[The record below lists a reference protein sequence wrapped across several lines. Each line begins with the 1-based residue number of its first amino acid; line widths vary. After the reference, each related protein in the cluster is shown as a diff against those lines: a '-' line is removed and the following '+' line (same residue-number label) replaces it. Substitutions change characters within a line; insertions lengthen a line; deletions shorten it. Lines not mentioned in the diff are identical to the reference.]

1 VNRRE
6 PNTRR
11 RNLVTGKYNAERG
24 MSTNSCGNCVE
35 GPFILDANDCPVL
48 ATHEEYAHWVKS
60 LQASEEWRWGGKAF
74 ETIFVLS
81 EWLPAGIGSITTMFE
96 PYAPVDSRGP
106 KVFQTSVNVGKT
118 ADGRFVDVGLTRIIK
133 CVRYHTREEAI
144 QGHRR
149 LMGLVSAE
157 GIESLLAADMQ
168 RSPGRTA

>member
-1 VNRRE
+1 
-6 PNTRR
+6 
-11 RNLVTGKYNAERG
+11 
-24 MSTNSCGNCVE
+24 MSTHSCGNCVQ

-48 ATHEEYAHWVKS
+48 VTSEEYTRWVKS
-60 LQASEEWRWGGKAF
+60 LQASEEWRRGGKAF

-106 KVFQTSVNVGKT
+106 KVFQTSVSVGK
-118 ADGRFVDVGLTRIIK
+118 ASDGRFVDVGLTRTIK
-133 CVRYHTREEAI
+133 SVRYHTRQEAI
-144 QGHRR
+144 QGHKR

-168 RSPGRTA
+168 RSSGRPPD